1 MLRSKEISNFMDCP
15 RTKTPLKKVN
25 VGSVPVF
32 ISETCGGVFLKNQS
46 LKNFECA
53 KSKRGKVLVEHLAQF
68 HTELNDEAERIRCP
82 SCIDVV
88 MLRRYYSPLHIV
100 EIDECPGCGG
110 IWLDTGELA
119 KLQSLMLNE
128 KEKTLLRAQL
138 LQDHSYIRIKGQP
151 HFRDDWVNRSDKIDS
166 LFDVVSFFTGF

>member
-1 MLRSKEISNFMDCP
+1 MDCP

-32 ISETCGGVFLKNQS
+32 ISEACGGVFLETQS

-53 KSKRGKVLVEHLAQF
+53 QGKRGKVLVEHLAQF
-68 HTELNDEAERIRCP
+68 HTELKNEAERVKCP
-82 SCIDVV
+82 SCDDVV
-88 MLRRYYSPLHIV
+88 MLRRYYSPLHVV

-110 IWLDTGELA
+110 IWLDTGELV

-128 KEKTLLRAQL
+128 KERAILRAQL
-138 LQDHSYIRIKGQP
+138 LQDHRLTIIEGLP
-151 HFRDDWVNRSDKIDS
+151 HIHDNWANRNDKIDS
-166 LFDVVSFFTGF
+166 LFDVVTLLAEF